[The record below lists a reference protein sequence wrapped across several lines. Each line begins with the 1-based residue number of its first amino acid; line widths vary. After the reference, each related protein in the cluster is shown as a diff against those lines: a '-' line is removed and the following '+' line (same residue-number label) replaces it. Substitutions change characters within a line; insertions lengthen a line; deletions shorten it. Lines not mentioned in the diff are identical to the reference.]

1 MRRVELVGDVVHT
14 ERQSELAQTAEHE
27 LNLAAA
33 VAYRIALM
41 QQGRIVTQGKPDEV
55 LTSQRISGVYDV
67 EARVQRDALNGRLQ
81 VTAAI

>member
-1 MRRVELVGDVVHT
+1 
-14 ERQSELAQTAEHE
+14 
-27 LNLAAA
+27 
-33 VAYRIALM
+33 M